1 MTEAMI
7 QVKTAEALELTL
19 HQLIP
24 LSRAMAVTVDQF
36 TRTHL
41 VLRAPLAPNINHQGS
56 AFGGSLTA
64 ISALTGWG
72 MVQLQLGLMDITANT
87 VVGHADT
94 RFMRP
99 VFGPLVCHAQLPE
112 AFGEFKSRLRD
123 SGKASIYLET
133 FVVHEGETAMQATS
147 QFFVRSST

>member
-1 MTEAMI
+1 MTEAII
-7 QVKTAEALELTL
+7 QIKTAEALESTL
-19 HQLIP
+19 HRLIP
-24 LSRAMAVTVDQF
+24 LSLAMEVTVHKF
-36 TRTHL
+36 TGTHL

-64 ISALTGWG
+64 ISALAGWG
-72 MVQLQLGLMDITANT
+72 MVQLQLGLMGITALT

-112 AFGEFKSRLRD
+112 TFGEFKAHLRD
-123 SGKASIYLET
+123 SGKASIYLKT
-133 FVVHEGETAMQATS
+133 LVVHEGQTAMEATS
-147 QFFVRSST
+147 QFFVRSSA